1 MGLESATYL
10 NGLVDTNPGA
20 TDNVSQGD
28 DHLRLIKSVLK
39 NSFPSVD
46 AAVNAIH
53 TGTSAPSTS
62 ISAGLLWF
70 DTTNNVLKLRNEA
83 NDAWI
88 TLPISPVTSNTV
100 DIDGGSIDGTA
111 IGAASASTGKFSSVN
126 IAAD

>member
-10 NGLVDTNPGA
+10 NGLVNTNPGA

-70 DTTNNVLKLRNEA
+70 DTTNNVLKLRN
-83 NDAWI
+83 
-88 TLPISPVTSNTV
+88 
-100 DIDGGSIDGTA
+100 
-111 IGAASASTGKFSSVN
+111 
-126 IAAD
+126 